1 LTSRKCAVNIRR
13 LTDRSFSYGV
23 TIPMILTEE
32 QEMIRNTARDFAQ
45 RHLAPYAAEW
55 DRTATFP
62 RDALRE
68 MGKLG
73 FLGMTAPA
81 EWGGAGT
88 DYVSYAL
95 AMEEIAAGDA
105 ATATVMSGHNSVG
118 CGPVV
123 AFGTEDQKERYLRAM
138 ARGECLSAFA
148 LTEPTG
154 GSDAA
159 ALKTRAVRQGD
170 VYVLNGT
177 KRYITTGKNAD
188 ICLVFASTDPSKGKR
203 GITGFIVE
211 TNSPGYRVSR
221 IEKKMGQNASDTC
234 EIQFENLAVPVA
246 NRLGEEGQGYRIA
259 LSNLEGG
266 RIGIA
271 AQAVG
276 IARAAFELA
285 LAYAQE
291 RKSFGK
297 VIYEHQAV
305 SHRLAE
311 MATQLTAARL
321 MVLHA
326 AELRSR
332 GLPCLKEASM
342 AKLFASEMA
351 ERVCSDAIQTLGG
364 AGYIEDS
371 GVERLFRAARV
382 TRIYEGTNDIQR
394 LVISRVLVS

>member
-1 LTSRKCAVNIRR
+1 
-13 LTDRSFSYGV
+13 
-23 TIPMILTEE
+23 MILTEE
-32 QEMIRNTARDFAQ
+32 QEMIRDTARDFAQ
-45 RHLAPYAAEW
+45 HHLAPHTAEW
-55 DRTATFP
+55 ERTSTFP

-73 FLGMTAPA
+73 FLGMTVPA
-81 EWGGAGT
+81 DWGGAGT

-105 ATATVMSGHNSVG
+105 ATACVMSGHNSVG
-118 CGPVV
+118 CGPIV
-123 AFGTEDQKERYLRAM
+123 AYGTDDQKERYLRPM

-148 LTEPTG
+148 LTEPSG

-159 ALKTRAVRQGD
+159 ALRTRAVRKGD
-170 VYVLNGT
+170 VYVLSGT
-177 KRYITTGKNAD
+177 KQYITTGKNAD
-188 ICLVFASTDPSKGKR
+188 VCLVFASTDPTKGKR
-203 GITGFIVE
+203 GITAFIVE
-211 TNSPGYRVSR
+211 TRTPGYRVGR
-221 IEKKMGQNASDTC
+221 VEKKMGQNASDTC
-234 EIQFENLAVPVA
+234 EIHFDDLEVPVA
-246 NRLGEEGQGYRIA
+246 NRLGNEGQGYRIA

-276 IARAAFELA
+276 IARAAYERA

-297 VIYEHQAV
+297 VIYEYQAV
-305 SHRLAE
+305 SHRLAD
-311 MATQLTAARL
+311 MATQILAARL

-326 AELRSR
+326 AEFRSH

-351 ERVCSDAIQTLGG
+351 EKVCSDAIQTFGG
-364 AGYIEDS
+364 AGYIEES

-394 LVISRVLVS
+394 LVISRALVS